1 MPYPLGPRAARET
14 PSDRRYVLK
23 PAAATYLVHVR
34 LAPEFNVHG
43 NSSPF
48 TEPEADPGM
57 ASTTGLSQRR
67 GNSFGKSPQSVP
79 TTGGAASNA
88 AAADDPMSLL
98 STSSYASAASKAD
111 VFTFETMDTP
121 LTAIQRIVEKLQLDP
136 NTFPADELMLV
147 QCFADFTIDFNY
159 RGLFGDLAPLKPC
172 LNFPYY
178 LSLQRIPYVVRRH
191 QIYRGLEPKGRNQ
204 IVTEQRLFYNMCK
217 EYAAILLGIHTQRT
231 FLEEREDDARCM
243 RKEQE
248 RRCYFDL
255 AELEIF
261 QTEYSR
267 RRLLSQQEDQSWAR
281 LGMLI
286 HSLLTHLSVFERNN
300 RLLLQ
305 KWDEEK
311 NKWSK
316 LEKESHFLRVLN
328 SRYST
333 LLQATNDLCDAGI
346 GSFRAAYTAGRIELE
361 TKDSYSQGIQR
372 EKVLK
377 QRIQLQHETRGERE
391 QPSVLEAEIASNELL
406 CSDRMTNTAWMA
418 STVGH
423 KKGK

>member
-1 MPYPLGPRAARET
+1 MPYPLGPRAGRET

-34 LAPEFNVHG
+34 LAPEIAAQG
-43 NSSPF
+43 TQSPF
-48 TEPEADPGM
+48 TDADSDAGLG
-57 ASTTGLSQRR
+57 STTAALSQRK
-67 GNSFGKSPQSVP
+67 GSGFGKFP
-79 TTGGAASNA
+79 TPVTSGSSSAPTE
-88 AAADDPMSLL
+88 DPMSLL
-98 STSSYASAASKAD
+98 SATSYASAASKAE

-121 LTAIQRIVEKLQLDP
+121 LTAVKRILEKLQLDP
-136 NTFPADELMLV
+136 ENFPPDEFMLV
-147 QCFADFTIDFNY
+147 QCFADFSIDFNY
-159 RGLFGDLAPLKPC
+159 RGLFGDLGPLKPC

-191 QIYRGLEPKGRNQ
+191 QIYRELEPKGRNQ
-204 IVTEQRLFYNMCK
+204 IATEQRLFYNMCK

-248 RRCYFDL
+248 RHCYFDL

-267 RRLLSQQEDQSWAR
+267 RRILSQQEDQSWAR

-286 HSLLTHLSVFERNN
+286 QSLLTHLSVFERNN
-300 RLLLQ
+300 RLLLL

-311 NKWSK
+311 SKWSK
-316 LEKESHFLRVLN
+316 LEKESHFLRILN

-333 LLQATNDLCDAGI
+333 LLQTTNDLCEAGI
-346 GSFRAAYTAGRIELE
+346 GSFRAAYTAGRIEVE
-361 TKDSYSQGIQR
+361 TKDAYLQGLRR
-372 EKVLK
+372 ENVLK
-377 QRIQLQHETRGERE
+377 NRIQLQLDGKG
-391 QPSVLEAEIASNELL
+391 SDAVIGADIASNEVL
-406 CSDRMTNTAWMA
+406 CCDRMTNTAWMA
-418 STVGH
+418 SRVGH
-423 KKGK
+423 VQQGK